1 LSRRAAATVSWRF
14 SLKTHQR
21 ERYLQVDAL
30 AMHVAADG
38 IYYETPYSAS
48 AGQVFFQPFA
58 PHSAP
63 VKYVLGPHR
72 AWSVLR
78 ELFAGK

>member
-1 LSRRAAATVSWRF
+1 
-14 SLKTHQR
+14 
-21 ERYLQVDAL
+21 
-30 AMHVAADG
+30 MHVAADG

-78 ELFAGK
+78 GAEGLLATMARNESDIELFAGK